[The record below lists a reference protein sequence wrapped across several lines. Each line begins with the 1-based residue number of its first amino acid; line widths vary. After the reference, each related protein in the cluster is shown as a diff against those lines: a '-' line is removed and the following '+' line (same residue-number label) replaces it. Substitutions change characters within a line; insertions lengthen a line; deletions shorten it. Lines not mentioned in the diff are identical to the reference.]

1 MENLENIE
9 QETGGN
15 KPNKSGAKAG
25 LIVIIVLLLGAIGI
39 VGWMYYDTDVKL
51 DASVKKE
58 ESLTASRDSMIQK
71 LDSLEVMLENI
82 VFERDSVSDEL
93 LAKLKQVKDLKSS
106 LWKAKNAN
114 KQELEEYKRLVAG
127 LRESLRLKYM
137 EIDTLRNIN
146 DSLRFTTEQL
156 ASNLETL
163 KISELEK
170 AKLLN
175 ELSAKME
182 KASVL
187 KAVNLVALPLNSK
200 SKPIYKAKK
209 VEKIKTVF
217 FLAENQVVDPGTRS
231 VFMRITRGDGVVLA
245 ESTDNTF
252 EYDSEQILYSAARDV
267 EYDNQDTKVELFYKA
282 NDDIIEGSYNITI
295 FADGKEIGK
304 TSFELK

>member
-9 QETGGN
+9 QETGQN
-15 KPNKSGAKAG
+15 KPKKSGAKAG
-25 LIVIIVLLLGAIGI
+25 LIVIIILLLGAIGI
-39 VGWMYYDTDVKL
+39 VGWMYYDTDTKL
-51 DASVKKE
+51 DASMKKGE
-58 ESLTASRDSMIQK
+58 DLKASRDSMISK
-71 LDSLEVMLENI
+71 LDSLEVVLEKI

-106 LWKAKNAN
+106 LWSAKNAN
-114 KQELEEYKRLVAG
+114 KKELEEYKRLVAG

-156 ASNLETL
+156 SSNLETL
-163 KISELEK
+163 RISEQEK
-170 AKLLN
+170 AQLLD
-175 ELSAKME
+175 ELNAKME
-182 KASVL
+182 KASIL

-200 SKPIYKAKK
+200 SKPNYKAKK
-209 VEKIKTVF
+209 IEKIKTVF
-217 FLAENQVVDPGTRS
+217 FLAENHVIDPGTKS

-252 EYDSEQILYSAARDV
+252 EYDGEEILYSAARDI
-267 EYDNQDTKVELFYKA
+267 EYDNQDTKVELYYKA
-282 NDDIIEGSYNITI
+282 HDDIISGSYNITL
-295 FADGKEIGK
+295 FVEGKEIGK